1 MSIYAGVSAV
11 TLQTWLTEAQTALH
25 ELVILKRT
33 VNVAIGDKRV
43 AFAFS
48 ASGVADL
55 KTHIRGLQTAIAIA
69 QGTSTGSPY
78 SVATWNRV
86 TSGSEW

>member
-1 MSIYAGVSAV
+1 MSIYAGVATA

-25 ELVILKRT
+25 ELLVLKRA

-43 AFAFS
+43 SFAFS

-55 KTHIRGLQTAIAIA
+55 KAHIRGLQVAISIA

-86 TSGSEW
+86 SSGSEY

>member
-1 MSIYAGVSAV
+1 MSIYAGASVA
-11 TLQTWLTEAQTALH
+11 TLQSWLTEAQTALH
-25 ELVILKRT
+25 ELVVLKRT
-33 VNVAIGDKRV
+33 VNVSIGDKRV

-55 KTHIRGLQTAIAIA
+55 KAHIRGLQTAIAIA
-69 QGTSTGSPY
+69 QGAATGSPY

-86 TSGSEW
+86 SGGGEW

>member
-1 MSIYAGVSAV
+1 MSIYAGVATA
-11 TLQTWLTEAQTALH
+11 TLQSWLTEAQTAFH
-25 ELVILKRT
+25 ELVVLKRT

-55 KTHIRGLQTAIAIA
+55 KAHIRGLQTAIAIA
-69 QGTSTGSPY
+69 QGSSTGSPY

-86 TSGSEW
+86 SGGGEW